1 MNESSPTEDI
11 MLKHLSIC
19 AALIAFGAGTAAA
32 QQANEDIVMQ
42 KLDVPGAN
50 FHIIVSM
57 TKSQAKTVRLR
68 GETASWT
75 IYPIGGELAHA
86 RSDEIEKLF
95 NNHPI
100 HAFQVDRSGAGSRQA
115 VAVYLIPNGTLAV
128 SAEK

>member
-1 MNESSPTEDI
+1 
-11 MLKHLSIC
+11 MLKHLAIC

-32 QQANEDIVMQ
+32 QQANEDIVMHR
-42 KLDVPGAN
+42 LDVPGAD
-50 FHIIVSM
+50 FHIVVSM
-57 TKSQAKTVRLR
+57 TRSQARTMRR
-68 GETASWT
+68 SGETASWT
-75 IYPIGGELAHA
+75 VYPIGGELAYA

-115 VAVYLIPNGTLAV
+115 VAVYLIPNGMLAV